1 MRNIIGCDY
10 GNYYFQA
17 IFIQNIDPKTLRGGV
32 PLNLCDPTSPD
43 PNGTPSAFFY
53 SQGRNKGQPVCG
65 YAATRQRPL
74 SNIVRYLKRNMLDSV
89 TLDDRTFTYAEMI
102 TQTIQHCVREANRQL
117 RAQTQT
123 TSNEIG
129 LAYPASFEARERK
142 YLISLAEKATLEDGT
157 PIKVVGT
164 ITEPAA
170 AALDYLAEHPGAKPE
185 TCVMAYDLGAGTFDL
200 SVVEAFPNGKKDAQ
214 GNTYYYDVRWTD
226 GLPELGGLEFDKLV
240 RDIMIQKIGYTPKG
254 QQADLLMQLA
264 EQTKRELTVQDT
276 VYPLFGEEDIEITIE
291 EFNSAAHP
299 LVIKTIEL
307 IKNALNSPT
316 VPRPDLIL
324 LTGGASRM
332 RIVKEM
338 LEREI
343 PQYRGKIV
351 SHRPSQAIA
360 CGAARFATVE
370 SDNDMKFGKKET
382 PPPPPVQQ
390 RTTLDLGIRFW
401 DPNKNE
407 FYIDTM
413 IQQGTA
419 IPFTSSVICCSTLA
433 RNQRRMEMGVYE
445 ARKSSPD
452 TRKTTEDYINVMPH
466 DYEFER
472 PVDIG
477 TEVYAQMMI
486 DRKNVLSLK
495 VWEPANRAKTEK
507 IWPCTYEEWRNK

>member
-1 MRNIIGCDY
+1 MSIIGCDY

-53 SQGRNKGQPVCG
+53 SPKRNNGQPVCG

-74 SNIVRYLKRNMLDSV
+74 SNIVRYLKRNMLGSV
-89 TLDDRTFTYAEMI
+89 TLDGRTFTYADMI

-226 GLPELGGLEFDKLV
+226 GLPKLGGLEFDKKV
-240 RDIMIQKIGYTPKG
+240 QDIMIQKIGYTPKG
-254 QQADLLMQLA
+254 QQADLLMQVA

-276 VYPLFGEEDIEITIE
+276 VYPLFGDEDIEITIE
-291 EFNSAAHP
+291 EFNNAVRP
-299 LVIKTIEL
+299 LVMETIEL

-370 SDNDMKFGKKET
+370 TDNSLKVGKVA
-382 PPPPPVQQ
+382 PPPSVVL
-390 RTTLDLGIRFW
+390 RTTLDLGVRFW
-401 DPNKNE
+401 DPDRDE

-413 IQQGTA
+413 IKQSTP
-419 IPFTSSVICCSTLA
+419 IPCTSEVIICSTA
-433 RNQRRMEMGVYE
+433 EEGQRYMEMGVYE
-445 ARKSSPD
+445 ARKALPN
-452 TRKTTEDYINVMPH
+452 TRKADEDYENVMPH
-466 DYEFER
+466 DYEFKH
-472 PVDIG
+472 PVRRG
-477 TEVYAQMMI
+477 TAVYAQMMI

-495 VWEPANRAKTEK
+495 VWEPSNQAKTER
-507 IWPCTYEEWRNK
+507 IWLCTYEGWRNK